1 VVRVAARR
9 DRPVNSTRDNS
20 FLKEAIVIVWKIA
33 VVAAASALMLAACGG
48 ESSSGSS
55 GNSGCNPTGGSSSG
69 ATATQTIKV
78 VPDPNTVG
86 KFDPSTIN
94 VKTGDTVEWDFQD
107 SSSQHSVT
115 ADDSSFDSCLQSS
128 GAKFVVTFSKAGDF
142 KYHCSIH
149 AQMVGD
155 VKVG

>member
-1 VVRVAARR
+1 VSVWRMALVAAG
-9 DRPVNSTRDNS
+9 
-20 FLKEAIVIVWKIA
+20 
-33 VVAAASALMLAACGG
+33 SALVLSACGG
-48 ESSSGSS
+48 SSGGSS

-128 GAKFVVTFSKAGDF
+128 GAKFAVTFSKAGDF
-142 KYHCSIH
+142 KYHCTIH

>member
-1 VVRVAARR
+1 M
-9 DRPVNSTRDNS
+9 
-20 FLKEAIVIVWKIA
+20 IVWKMA
-33 VVAAASALMLAACGG
+33 VVVAGSALTLAACGG
-48 ESSSGSS
+48 GSSTGSS
-55 GNSGCNPTGGSSSG
+55 GNNGCNQTGGSSSG
-69 ATATQTIKV
+69 ATATQTVKV

-86 KFDPSTIN
+86 KFDPPTIN

-142 KYHCSIH
+142 KYHCTIH

-155 VKVG
+155 VTVG

>member
-1 VVRVAARR
+1 
-9 DRPVNSTRDNS
+9 
-20 FLKEAIVIVWKIA
+20 VIVWKMT
-33 VVAAASALMLAACGG
+33 VVAAVSALTLAACGG
-48 ESSSGSS
+48 SSSGSS
-55 GNSGCNPTGGSSSG
+55 SNSGCNPTGGSGSG
-69 ATATQTIKV
+69 ATATQTIKI

-115 ADDSSFDSCLQSS
+115 ADDSSFDSCLQNS
-128 GAKFVVTFSKAGDF
+128 GAKFVVTFSKAGDI